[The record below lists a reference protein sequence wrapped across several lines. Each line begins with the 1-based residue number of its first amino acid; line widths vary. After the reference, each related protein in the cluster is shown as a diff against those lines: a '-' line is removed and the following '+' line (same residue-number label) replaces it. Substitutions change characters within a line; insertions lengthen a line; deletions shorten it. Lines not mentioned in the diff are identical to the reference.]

1 MPWAMWAMWAM
12 VFQSQGVRASCKA
25 GARRG
30 QCGQWLDGCPHC
42 PHFLGVG
49 VVRGFVVNVGKW
61 AMGFQSLY
69 LLCHVGDTVR
79 ADVAGVAP

>member
-1 MPWAMWAMWAM
+1 M
-12 VFQSQGVRASCKA
+12 VFQSQGVRASRKA

-42 PHFLGVG
+42 PQVRGVG

-69 LLCHVGDTVR
+69 LLCRIGDTVR
-79 ADVAGVAP
+79 ADVAGVAL